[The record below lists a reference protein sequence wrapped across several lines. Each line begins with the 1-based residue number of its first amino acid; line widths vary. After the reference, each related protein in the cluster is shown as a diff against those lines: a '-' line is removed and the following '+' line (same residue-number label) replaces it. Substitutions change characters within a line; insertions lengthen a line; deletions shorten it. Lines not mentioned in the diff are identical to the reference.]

1 MINYTVFKYTIVISI
16 SIIDRILEISTYNIS
31 FAITLSN
38 ISYTISTRL
47 SFMHGIDNTKMQIP
61 TVLLVRMIACSTAL
75 ILPYSLFPCHKT
87 NTMPARESFRRYT
100 YL

>member
-1 MINYTVFKYTIVISI
+1 MINYRVLKYTIVISI
-16 SIIDRILEISTYNIS
+16 SIIDRILEIPTYDIS
-31 FAITLSN
+31 FAIPLSN
-38 ISYTISTRL
+38 ISFSISTKL

>member
-16 SIIDRILEISTYNIS
+16 FIIDRILEIPTYNIS